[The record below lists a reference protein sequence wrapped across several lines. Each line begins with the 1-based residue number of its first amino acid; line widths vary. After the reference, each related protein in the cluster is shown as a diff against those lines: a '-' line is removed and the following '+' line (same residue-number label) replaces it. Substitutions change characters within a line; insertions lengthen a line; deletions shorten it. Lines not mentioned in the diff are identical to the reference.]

1 MSATIQPAVAQT
13 LDEKYC
19 PSLQI
24 PAVALCVEGW
34 EKTFRATLQKTGS
47 VYSAKRCA
55 VSVYRMAMPPL
66 TGHQSIRDFIACAAY
81 GMLLG
86 AIKPEPNS
94 STPPRSPSQPS
105 PKKAKSR
112 RRPPPARPA
121 TPPLPPLLLQ
131 TQQTKRIKPKNP
143 RKNP

>member
-86 AIKPEPNS
+86 AIKPEHGTKLLYAAQVALS
-94 STPPRSPSQPS
+94 SVAKPSIKPDPKPKEPR
-105 PKKAKSR
+105 
-112 RRPPPARPA
+112 
-121 TPPLPPLLLQ
+121 TPLPPPPTSAENKALNAP
-131 TQQTKRIKPKNP
+131 PKNDH
-143 RKNP
+143 

>member
-86 AIKPEPNS
+86 AIKPEHG
-94 STPPRSPSQPS
+94 TKLLYAAQVALAAV
-105 PKKAKSR
+105 PKEGKIQT
-112 RRPPPARPA
+112 PPPARASSHP
-121 TPPLPPLLLQ
+121 TPPPTLAA
-131 TQQTKRIKPKNP
+131 NP
-143 RKNP
+143 TNDED